1 MILSFEE
8 CMLKHQQSFH
18 SIVKFDS
25 KNEKLEPFNLSKSN
39 TTLSSSTY
47 NDISLFSNYINIQLQ
62 NSSAKFG
69 IGGYLELRELYK
81 RSDLFSSSQSTN
93 EPRNLHLGIDI
104 WGKTNTSIFAFTNST
119 VHSFADN
126 NQMGDYGAT
135 IILQH
140 QIESFNFYTLYGHL
154 SLKDI
159 QHLKIGQQIKKG
171 AYFAHFGEP
180 EENGYWPPHL
190 HFQIILNIKDNFGD
204 YPGVCAVAEKE
215 KYATNC
221 PNPNLILQLNQF
233 I

>member
-1 MILSFEE
+1 MVLSFEE
-8 CMLKHQQSFH
+8 CLLKQQKSFH
-18 SIVKFDS
+18 SIVEFDP
-25 KNEKLEPFNLSKSN
+25 KNEKLISLNLSKSN
-39 TTLSSSTY
+39 TLLSSSTY

-62 NSSAKFG
+62 NSTAKFG

-81 RSDLFSSSQSTN
+81 RSDLFSSSQCTN
-93 EPRNLHLGIDI
+93 EPRNLHLGTDI
-104 WGKTNTSIFAFTNST
+104 WGKADTPIFAFTDST
-119 VHSFADN
+119 VHSFANN

-159 QHLKIGQQIKKG
+159 QFLKIGQPIEKG
-171 AYFAHFGEP
+171 EHFAHFGEP

-190 HFQIILNIKDNFGD
+190 HFQIILHIEDNFGD
-204 YPGVCAVAEKE
+204 YPGVCAVSEKE
-215 KYATNC
+215 KYAINC
-221 PNPNLILQLNQF
+221 PDPDLILQLNQF